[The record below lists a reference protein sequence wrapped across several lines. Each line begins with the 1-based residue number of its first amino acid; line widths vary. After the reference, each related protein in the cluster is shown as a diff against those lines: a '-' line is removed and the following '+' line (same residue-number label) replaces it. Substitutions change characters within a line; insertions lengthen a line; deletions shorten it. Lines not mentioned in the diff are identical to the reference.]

1 MFYVNLHPTANYSVM
16 MIGNG
21 GKLVDI
27 KEYIKNVDWLFWAGR
42 RQLHI
47 QDEPDKRNTFCLI
60 QRLEDA
66 GAEVLI
72 RDYRPDEEWNKPVYE
87 RHTDEELTA
96 LEIARYSEISQIR
109 WATEKIKKYTELL
122 ERAEKEEHRKFCQEM
137 IDEEKESLA
146 KAQKEEQERIDRI
159 KKFWK

>member
-21 GKLVDI
+21 EKFVDI
-27 KEYIKNVDWLFWAGR
+27 KEYIKNVDWLFWADR

-66 GAEVLI
+66 VAEVLI
-72 RDYRPDEEWNKPVYE
+72 RDCRPDEEWNKPVYK
-87 RHTDEELTA
+87 RRTDEELTA
-96 LEIARYSEISQIR
+96 LEIMDIR
-109 WATEKIKKYTELL
+109 N
-122 ERAEKEEHRKFCQEM
+122 
-137 IDEEKESLA
+137 
-146 KAQKEEQERIDRI
+146 
-159 KKFWK
+159 